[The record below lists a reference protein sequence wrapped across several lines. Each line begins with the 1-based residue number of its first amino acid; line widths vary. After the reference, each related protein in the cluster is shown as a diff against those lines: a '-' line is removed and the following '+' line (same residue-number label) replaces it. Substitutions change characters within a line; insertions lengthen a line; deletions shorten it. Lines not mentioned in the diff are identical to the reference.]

1 MPWTPPD
8 PDAPLRIAYLTYRG
22 KPHVGGQ
29 GVYSRHLTK
38 ALVDLGHHVEVY
50 AGPPYPIVDERIP
63 FHPLPSLDIWADPH
77 PMRKP
82 RLWEWKDWTDA
93 LEHLSFATGTFSEPM
108 AFSWRVWREL
118 RTRRDDF
125 DLIQDN
131 QTLGWGILKL
141 HREQWPIL
149 ETLHHPITVDRKL
162 ELEHART
169 PWEKFGKRR
178 WYAFTKMQTRVAQR
192 MPRIL
197 SVSENSK
204 QDISADKGVD
214 LDKIHV
220 VPVGVDPDLF
230 LPVPGVE
237 RRPGHIVTT
246 ASADVAMKGLKFL
259 LEAVAKLR
267 TERHMELTIIGK
279 RRPDSH
285 ASQTMTALGLDDCVN
300 FVSGVPDER
309 IVELYSEAE
318 LACVPSLYEGFSL
331 PAIEAMSC
339 GAPLVCTTGG
349 ALPEV
354 TGTHGE
360 TCFQTEP
367 GNSDALAATI
377 RDALDNPELRAKVGA
392 AGRERVK
399 SQWSWRHTAIKTVDQ
414 YRAVLDEHAARVNG
428 AG

>member
-50 AGPPYPIVDERIP
+50 AGPPYPIIDERIP

-118 RTRRDDF
+118 RTRRNDF

-141 HREQWPIL
+141 HQEQWPIL
-149 ETLHHPITVDRKL
+149 ETIHHPITVDRKL

-178 WYAFTKMQTRVAQR
+178 WYAFTKMQTRVAR
-192 MPRIL
+192 RLPRIL

-204 QDISADKGVD
+204 GDIAADHGVD
-214 LDKIHV
+214 LV
-220 VPVGVDPDLF
+220 
-230 LPVPGVE
+230 
-237 RRPGHIVTT
+237 RWT
-246 ASADVAMKGLKFL
+246 
-259 LEAVAKLR
+259 
-267 TERHMELTIIGK
+267 TER
-279 RRPDSH
+279 
-285 ASQTMTALGLDDCVN
+285 
-300 FVSGVPDER
+300 
-309 IVELYSEAE
+309 
-318 LACVPSLYEGFSL
+318 
-331 PAIEAMSC
+331 
-339 GAPLVCTTGG
+339 PLVDCLHEYLQARARRGRSVMRRRRG
-349 ALPEV
+349 V
-354 TGTHGE
+354 T
-360 TCFQTEP
+360 
-367 GNSDALAATI
+367 
-377 RDALDNPELRAKVGA
+377 
-392 AGRERVK
+392 
-399 SQWSWRHTAIKTVDQ
+399 
-414 YRAVLDEHAARVNG
+414 
-428 AG
+428 